1 MRTQQLNE
9 LVKVLQIASKDKALL
24 EEFLKDILTQKELE
38 EIPTRWEI
46 VRRLYKGEIHKDIAK
61 DLKIGV
67 GTVTRG
73 SKEMKDKNGGFMKVL
88 KKIYK

>member
-1 MRTQQLNE
+1 MQNKRFKDMLKAFQ
-9 LVKVLQIASKDKALL
+9 VASKDEALL
-24 EEFLKDILTQKELE
+24 EEFLKDILTPKELE

-46 VRRLYKGEIHKDIAK
+46 VHRLYSGEPHHKIAK
-61 DLKIGV
+61 ELHIGV

-88 KKIYK
+88 KKLYK